1 MFVSENCC
9 GLLLTGK
16 LSFPFFLSSCASVID
31 VSVISKDRDFSAFVL
46 NYSDLFSALQSEA
59 CGTLLKCLGS
69 PCSLRT
75 QAPVFLSAFLYAW
88 VPTILWLKL
97 SCLLT
102 SDHD

>member
-59 CGTLLKCLGS
+59 CGTAEVPGQSLLSKDTGTRFLVCFLVCLG
-69 PCSLRT
+69 
-75 QAPVFLSAFLYAW
+75 AYNFVGKAELSVDFRA
-88 VPTILWLKL
+88 
-97 SCLLT
+97 
-102 SDHD
+102 